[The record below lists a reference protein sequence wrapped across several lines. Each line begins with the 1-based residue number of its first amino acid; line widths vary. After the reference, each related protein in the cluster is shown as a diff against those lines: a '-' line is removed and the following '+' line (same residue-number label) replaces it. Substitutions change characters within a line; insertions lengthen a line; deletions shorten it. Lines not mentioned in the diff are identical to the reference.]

1 MMPLRL
7 EWRLALFGVTVA
19 LVATGILAWFGRRSV
34 QLEFRRFVAGEEA
47 AKARALAASLDG
59 APTPAALQ
67 AILDTARERLPRD
80 LALLAPDAKC
90 LAAAPSGLCEL
101 TFLREPGGELKIV
114 RARGGL
120 RDVRVFRGIP
130 EVRLRSG
137 ATLYLLPRQLRLD
150 PEPDGFLETTD
161 RSLAWAAAG
170 AALAAIALSFLWAR
184 RMLAPVQELTRVTRR
199 MESGDLSARVAAPGR
214 DEIGTLGQAFNA
226 MAEALAR
233 QERLRRELVDD
244 VAHELRTPLTNLRCQ
259 LETLQDGL
267 ASPTRE
273 TIDSMHEEAM
283 LLVRLA
289 DDLRDLSLAEAGRLP
304 LRLEPVNLSAEVA
317 RAARAFQAPAREK
330 GIELRV
336 AAAEVPDTVLD
347 RERIAQVL
355 NNLLGN
361 AVRFTP
367 AHGNVSLTLTA
378 AGEWAEVAVENSG
391 AGIDA
396 EHLPHIFDRF
406 YRVEGSRSRESGGAG
421 LGLAIVKQLVEAH
434 GGTVSAESTPGRGSR
449 FAFRLP
455 VRPA

>member
-47 AKARALAASLDG
+47 ANARALVASLDG

-80 LALLAPDAKC
+80 LAILAPDAKC
-90 LAAAPSGLCEL
+90 LAAAPAGLCEL
-101 TFLREPGGELKIV
+101 TFLREPSGELKIE

-120 RDVRVFRGIP
+120 QDVRVFRGLP

-170 AALAAIALSFLWAR
+170 AALAAILLSLLWAR

-226 MAEALAR
+226 MAESLAR

-259 LETLQDGL
+259 LEALQDGL
-267 ASPTRE
+267 ASPTPE

-289 DDLRDLSLAEAGRLP
+289 DDLRDLSLAEAGRLS
-304 LRLEPVNLSAEVA
+304 LRLEPVQLAAEVL

-330 GIELRV
+330 GIDLRV
-336 AAAEVPDTVLD
+336 AAAEVPELALD

-367 AHGNVSLTLTA
+367 ADGKVSLTLAA
-378 AGEWAEVAVENSG
+378 AGEWAEVAVEDSG
-391 AGIDA
+391 PGIDA

-434 GGTVSAESTPGRGSR
+434 GGTVSVESTPGRGSR